1 MLSKLSYITIS
12 LQFLILACLFSLA
25 SSLSYCQKDTVDI
38 LPPQISK
45 NSKCGEYSVI
55 VTDNRRIR
63 LNEDT
68 INVDLGIR
76 DEPIFYTERSYNFSP
91 ISLNSDFVYGKLNT
105 RFSFQLSVKDKYK
118 EAFAVFAVYDVA
130 YNFQFDS
137 VSYSPELLEIAP
149 FTLGFGNVFIGKS
162 ATLEAQV
169 TNITNKT
176 ITIKDLYTK
185 SGTFYRIKGI
195 EPDKRTLEP
204 GEFIRV
210 RVEYTPLGNNPN
222 SELDRDS
229 LIVETE
235 CLRFGISL
243 LGVGV
248 LPLIEVADI
257 DFGAIPIGK
266 KLCNTEPA
274 FAPGV
279 RIHNP
284 GTGQLILDSYLGPDQ
299 FGPFYINE
307 TIMPGIRG
315 RTVLPGADLHFHTI
329 CFEPD
334 APGEFFDEVRF
345 LSNANGPDSICRLRA
360 ISYYPGLHFQAVDF
374 GTARVG
380 DSVIK
385 YIVIKND
392 GDIPIDLTGVFFNSM
407 TTEYKLFHGYQQ
419 TVPSF
424 ERPVRIHPM
433 DAHGSSLLKELHIP
447 VLYVPSNEGYTEMR
461 INLEVSVQGNKSIAM
476 FNYVRGFA
484 FLPKIYAK
492 GYEFTQRTLVNNT
505 NPDTGFVFIRSFSET
520 ADLRIK
526 NIRIEKSTLPAIT
539 DFIFLTDMPKD
550 YILKR
555 GNSIR
560 LPVLFRPEGAG
571 ERSVKVIIY
580 HDAYKG
586 VSYPDKFDSTIVYV
600 TGVGYNQV
608 LAFDN
613 LIIESAVHCTETS
626 GKLRLKNI
634 STDKEVFL
642 MDIKIISGDIE
653 SFRVDT
659 TKIIDDFVILQPGET
674 HEIDV
679 FFNPKVFYKNYFEA
693 LIRVFADVDTATALV
708 KVNTIKYEM
717 DIKLDTL
724 NNVVPGMLTLKRE
737 RMPLNRE
744 FPISLISPD
753 LDKLSIR
760 KFLISLKFKKN
771 DLRYFNAVE
780 RGLGI
785 ENWHT
790 LEGFLSEIDSQHNL
804 LEIFGEGDSD
814 LIIGDNVIKPGFI
827 VMLGDSGT
835 IDVSVQSATFFGADS
850 CVIYTYLPGQMNM
863 SYCGSEIRNI
873 IISSKYY
880 NLWTE
885 QVISSTFGSSS
896 VIFTVA
902 IESETEVKLFNSNGD
917 LVETIS
923 NKILKP
929 GEYVHELDLSK
940 LTSGLYIVTMK
951 SGPYYASRKF
961 YIMN

>member
-1 MLSKLSYITIS
+1 MLSKLSNITIS
-12 LQFLILACLFSLA
+12 LRFSVLACIFCLA
-25 SSLSYCQKDTVDI
+25 YAYSYSQKDTLDI

-45 NSKCGEYSVI
+45 SSNCGEFSI
-55 VTDNRRIR
+55 AVTDNRRIR

-68 INVDLGIR
+68 INIDLGVK
-76 DEPIFYTERSYNFSP
+76 DEPIFLTERSYNFSP
-91 ISLNSDFVYGKLNT
+91 IFLNSDFVYGRLNT
-105 RFSFQLSVKDKYK
+105 RFSFKLSVIDKYK
-118 EAFAVFAVYDVA
+118 EAFAVFAVHDAA

-137 VSYSPELLEIAP
+137 VNYSPELLEVAP
-149 FTLGFGNVFIGKS
+149 FLLGFGNVFIGKS
-162 ATLEAQV
+162 TILEAKV

-176 ITIKDLYTK
+176 IKIKRIYTNLGTVFGIK
-185 SGTFYRIKGI
+185 ST
-195 EPDKRTLEP
+195 EPDKRILEP

-210 RVEYTPLGNNPN
+210 RVEYTPDGKNPN

-229 LIVETE
+229 LIVETD

-257 DFGAIPIGK
+257 DFGAVSIGK
-266 KLCNTEPA
+266 RLCNNEHP

-284 GTGQLILDSYLGPDQ
+284 GTGQLILDSYLGPGQ
-299 FGPFYINE
+299 YAPFYINE
-307 TIMPGIRG
+307 TIMPGIRD
-315 RTVLPGADLHFHTI
+315 RTVLPNSDLYFHTI

-334 APGEFFDEVRF
+334 TPGEFFDAVHF
-345 LSNANGPDSICRLRA
+345 LSNAKGPDSICRLRA
-360 ISYYPGLHFQAVDF
+360 IAYYPGLHFQAVDF

-385 YIVIKND
+385 HIVVRND
-392 GDIPIDLTGVFFNSM
+392 GDIPIDLTGVYFNST
-407 TTEYKLFHGYQQ
+407 TTEYRLFHGYQQ
-419 TVPSF
+419 VIPSF

-433 DAHGSSLLKELHIP
+433 DAHGSNLIKELQIP
-447 VLYVPSNEGYTEMR
+447 VLYVPNNEGYTEVR
-461 INLEVSVQGNKSIAM
+461 INLEATVQGNQSIAM

-492 GYEFTQRTLVNNT
+492 GYEFTQRTLVNNI

-520 ADLRIK
+520 ANLKIK
-526 NIRIEKSTLPAIT
+526 DIRIEKSTLPAIT
-539 DFIFLTDMPKD
+539 DFFFPKDMPKD
-550 YILKR
+550 YLLKR

-560 LPVLFRPEGAG
+560 LPVLFRPESAG
-571 ERSVKVIIY
+571 KRSVKVIIY

-586 VSYPDKFDSTIVYV
+586 VSHPDKFDSTIVFV

-613 LIIESAVHCTETS
+613 LIIEDAVHCSETS

-634 STDKEVFL
+634 STDKEAFL
-642 MDIKIISGDIE
+642 TDIKIISGDIE

-659 TKIIDDFVILQPGET
+659 TKIIDEFVVLQPGGT

-679 FFNPKVFYKNYFEA
+679 FFNPNIFYKNYFEA
-693 LIRVFADVDTATALV
+693 LIRIFADVDTATALV

-724 NNVVPGMLTLKRE
+724 KNVVPGMLTLKRE

-744 FPISLISPD
+744 FPISFISSD
-753 LDKLSIR
+753 LDKLNIR
-760 KFLISLKFKKN
+760 KFQIFLKFKKN
-771 DLRYFNAVE
+771 DLKYFNIVE
-780 RGLGI
+780 RGAGI

-790 LEGFLSEIDSQHNL
+790 LEGLLVELDSQYNL
-804 LEIFGEGDSD
+804 LEIYGAGESD
-814 LIIGDNVIKPGFI
+814 LIFGENVVKPGFI

-835 IDVSVQSATFFGADS
+835 IDVGIHSATFFDADS
-850 CVIYTYLPGQMNM
+850 CVVYTYLPGQMNM

-885 QVISSTFGSSS
+885 QVLSDAFGSSAI
-896 VIFTVA
+896 VYTVA
-902 IESETEVKLFNSNGD
+902 IESETEVKLFNSHGD
-917 LVETIS
+917 LVKTIA
-923 NKILKP
+923 NQILEP

-940 LTSGLYIVTMK
+940 LTSGMYIVTMK